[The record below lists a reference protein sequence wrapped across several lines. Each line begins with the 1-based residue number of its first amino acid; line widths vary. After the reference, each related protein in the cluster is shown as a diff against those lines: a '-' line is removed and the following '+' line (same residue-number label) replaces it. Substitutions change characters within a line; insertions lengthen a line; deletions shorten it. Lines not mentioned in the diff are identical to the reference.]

1 MAVFIGPITRA
12 VRLAVLRRRIRRL
25 LHIYDS
31 VVLFKPEAF
40 YPLGP
45 GVSAIAK
52 WKWVPSPIRNPRISV
67 LRGEVEL
74 TWEEV
79 ETMVRDARSM
89 HRSKQRSGKSTRVP
103 IHPRAV

>member
-31 VVLFKPEAF
+31 IVLFKPEAF

-52 WKWVPSPIRNPRISV
+52 WK
-67 LRGEVEL
+67 
-74 TWEEV
+74 
-79 ETMVRDARSM
+79 
-89 HRSKQRSGKSTRVP
+89 
-103 IHPRAV
+103 